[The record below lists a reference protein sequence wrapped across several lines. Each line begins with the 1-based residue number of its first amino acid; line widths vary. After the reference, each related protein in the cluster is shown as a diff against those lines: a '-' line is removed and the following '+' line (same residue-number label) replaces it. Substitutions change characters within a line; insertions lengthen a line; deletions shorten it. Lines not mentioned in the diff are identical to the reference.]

1 MTTITENRRLFY
13 AVMYFVV
20 ACVIA
25 AALMGCSPYNP
36 MPEQPQ
42 GTPTPAPGM
51 TASKS
56 ANVQI
61 STPTPRP
68 SCVTV
73 GSLNVRSQPGT
84 AARVL
89 FTLRPS
95 EVVTVLQAGAWH
107 KVQAGNRPGYINSKF
122 CE

>member
-25 AALMGCSPYNP
+25 AALMGCSPYAALP
-36 MPEQPQ
+36 M
-42 GTPTPAPGM
+42 GNTPTPAPSM
-51 TASKS
+51 TATA
-56 ANVQI
+56 ANVSNWTQ
-61 STPTPRP
+61 TPTPRP

-89 FTLRPS
+89 FTLRPG
-95 EVVTVLQAGAWH
+95 EAVTVLQAGAWH